1 MEMSSSRASQCR
13 PKRLISTCWR
23 STGVARN
30 SRGNHASG
38 TPSVR
43 PSVNSTHM
51 VYSSKRTLVAEM
63 VMPGSQNEVANVSD
77 GPQDIRKRMGRNNA
91 VYCAERYVG
100 IGGIRSAIPPYELAA
115 TAIPFCQ

>member
-13 PKRLISTCWR
+13 PMRLISTCSR
-23 STGVARN
+23 SVGVARN

-51 VYSSKRTLVAEM
+51 VSSSKWMLVAEM
-63 VMPGSQNEVANVSD
+63 VMPGSQNEVAIVGD
-77 GPQDIRKRMGRNNA
+77 GPQDIRKFA
-91 VYCAERYVG
+91 WIEAITVG
-100 IGGIRSAIPPYELAA
+100 
-115 TAIPFCQ
+115 